1 MTRPADL
8 PLWILRGLP
17 LDVLILLSLRE
28 QLRLRAAISRA
39 TGGM

>member
-17 LDVLILLSLRE
+17 ISVLILLNLRE
-28 QLRLRAAISRA
+28 QLRLEAARKEKKK
-39 TGGM
+39 